1 MCDLAFASSVQLRAA
16 REVTR
21 LRFAIPHRHAISGVI
36 LVDQV
41 RSLSWEKRYVKMAGA
56 ATIELLNEV
65 RERLA
70 VLLEI
75 D

>member
-1 MCDLAFASSVQLRAA
+1 MCDPVFVSFVQSQAG
-16 REVTR
+16 REVTH
-21 LRFAIPHRHAISGVI
+21 LKWPLGHAISGVI

-41 RSLSWEKRYVKMAGA
+41 RSLSSEERYVKMAGVA
-56 ATIELLNEV
+56 PVKLLDEV

-70 VLLEI
+70 ALLQI